1 VPATRSSAR
10 PTGPP
15 PRAGHFVRRVVL
27 DAPAEDEADRY
38 PFNLPLVRS
47 IQTAGGFDL
56 SPGVTA
62 IAGENGSGKST
73 LVEAIAV
80 ALGLNPEGGSRSL
93 RFSTR
98 ATESDLGRYARAVRA
113 PGRERRSFFLRAE
126 SFYNVATQIE
136 EVDGGSSEI
145 LAAYGGKSL
154 HTRSHG
160 ESFIDLLR
168 HRFGPAGLYL
178 LDEPEAALSVQGCL
192 AALALIDHYVNAG
205 AQFIIA
211 THSPILLALPRATII
226 QIEDDGSFHHSDY
239 DACRTVSAM
248 RAFLDSPQRALRYLL
263 ADDE

>member
-1 VPATRSSAR
+1 VPPASSAA
-10 PTGPP
+10 
-15 PRAGHFVRRVVL
+15 PRAGHFVRRVIL
-27 DAPAEDEADRY
+27 DAPAAHEADRY
-38 PFNLPLVRS
+38 PFNLPLVRT
-47 IQTAGGFDL
+47 IRAAGGFDL
-56 SPGVTA
+56 APGVTV

-98 ATESDLGRYARAVRA
+98 ATESGLGRYARAVRA

-136 EVDGGSSEI
+136 LIDGGSSEL
-145 LAAYGGKSL
+145 LAAYGGRSP

-168 HRFGPAGLYL
+168 HRFGPSGLYV
-178 LDEPEAALSVQGCL
+178 LDEPEAALSVQGCM
-192 AALALIDHYVNAG
+192 AALALIDHDARAG

-211 THSPILLALPRATII
+211 THSPILLALPAATIV
-226 QIEDDGSFHHSDY
+226 QIEDDGSFHQVDY
-239 DACRTVSAM
+239 DTCRTVSAM
-248 RAFLDSPQRALRYLL
+248 RGFLDSPTRALRYLL
-263 ADDE
+263 SDDD